1 MLWKSLSNRP
11 VRLEEQAIQ
20 VTGLIVWVER
30 WITEEAR
37 SNRVNSVG
45 GKVDHRGGP
54 NTRNVKC
61 FCCGNVGHK
70 ANDH

>member
-1 MLWKSLSNRP
+1 M
-11 VRLEEQAIQ
+11 Q

-37 SNRVNSVG
+37 AQG
-45 GKVDHRGGP
+45 ML
-54 NTRNVKC
+54 NV